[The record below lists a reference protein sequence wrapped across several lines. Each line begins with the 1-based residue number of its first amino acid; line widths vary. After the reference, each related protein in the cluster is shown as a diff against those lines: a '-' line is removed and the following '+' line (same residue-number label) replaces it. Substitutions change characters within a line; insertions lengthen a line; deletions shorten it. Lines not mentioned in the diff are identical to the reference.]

1 MEIGAKMK
9 YSTEYLFD
17 NPRVIYEPELT
28 MLCKARIRDARSL
41 LKKLSRLRD
50 TLPLGDKKNALV
62 ERYQA
67 VEKALRLWEDL
78 LSEE

>member
-1 MEIGAKMK
+1 MNH
-9 YSTEYLFD
+9 STDYLFD
-17 NPRVIYEPELT
+17 NPRYVYEPELT

-50 TLPLGDKKNALV
+50 TLPLGEEKDALI

-67 VEKALRLWEDL
+67 VEKALRHWE
-78 LSEE
+78 SINEEE